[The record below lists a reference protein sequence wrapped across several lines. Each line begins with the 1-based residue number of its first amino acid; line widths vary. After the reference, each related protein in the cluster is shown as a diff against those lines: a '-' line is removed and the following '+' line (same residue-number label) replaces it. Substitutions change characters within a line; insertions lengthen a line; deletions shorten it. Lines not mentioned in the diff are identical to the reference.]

1 MNKASPPA
9 SGLPT
14 LRQLQFLA
22 ALAAHGGFIK
32 AADAVGVTQPT
43 LSAGVK
49 ELEATLGVRLVERG
63 RAGVALTSSG
73 EEAAARAMRIL
84 TEVEEL
90 ARAVRGASAPLTGP
104 FRLGAIPTIAP
115 FLLPRALPLLRQ
127 RFPGL
132 KLQLREDLT
141 PRLVEGLRARTLD
154 AAVIALPYEA
164 AGVETMPFA
173 EDEFLL
179 ALPPGHKLCGR
190 NDLTPENIPTDELL
204 LLEDGHC
211 LRDHVLSLCRAG
223 VPGQAKPDF
232 SAASLHTLVQLVG
245 GGLGVTLAPR
255 LAVEGG
261 VTGGAAVVL
270 QAFNEPVMGRTLGMA
285 WRKGGP
291 RRADA
296 GLLAEALRH
305 CLMTRGKA

>member
-1 MNKASPPA
+1 
-9 SGLPT
+9 
-14 LRQLQFLA
+14 
-22 ALAAHGGFIK
+22 
-32 AADAVGVTQPT
+32 
-43 LSAGVK
+43 
-49 ELEATLGVRLVERG
+49 
-63 RAGVALTSSG
+63 
-73 EEAAARAMRIL
+73 
-84 TEVEEL
+84 
-90 ARAVRGASAPLTGP
+90 
-104 FRLGAIPTIAP
+104 
-115 FLLPRALPLLRQ
+115 
-127 RFPGL
+127 
-132 KLQLREDLT
+132 
-141 PRLVEGLRARTLD
+141 
-154 AAVIALPYEA
+154 
-164 AGVETMPFA
+164 
-173 EDEFLL
+173 
-179 ALPPGHKLCGR
+179 LPPGHKLCGR